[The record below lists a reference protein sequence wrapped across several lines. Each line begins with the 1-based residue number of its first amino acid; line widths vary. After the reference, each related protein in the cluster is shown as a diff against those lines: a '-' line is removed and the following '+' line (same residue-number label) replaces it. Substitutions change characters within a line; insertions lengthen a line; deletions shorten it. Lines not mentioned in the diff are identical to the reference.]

1 MRGIIQYMEQ
11 EEKKFNHTKAS
22 VADKISLISELE
34 HGRRHCL
41 RSAVSVWREEDDS
54 ESIQY
59 LLWAKRFQEIRR
71 EYMRKHFSDLE
82 ESDWCLVKVCASLRQ
97 LVYEV
102 CEGDIDELKE
112 LEDLVDEITGKALG
126 MDMSDCRAC
135 KDDAGVVY

>member
-1 MRGIIQYMEQ
+1 MNNDET
-11 EEKKFNHTKAS
+11 KKTFDHGKAS
-22 VADKISLISELE
+22 IADRLLLVGELE
-34 HGRRHCL
+34 HGRRHCV
-41 RSAVSVWREEDDS
+41 RSAASVWKEEDDS

-82 ESDWCLVKVCASLRQ
+82 ESDWCLAKVCASLRQ

-112 LEDLVDEITGKALG
+112 LEDLVDEITGKAFNR
-126 MDMSDCRAC
+126 DMSSCVAC
-135 KDDAGVVY
+135 KDDAGVIE

>member
-1 MRGIIQYMEQ
+1 MEKD
-11 EEKKFNHTKAS
+11 EKTFNHNKAS
-22 VADKISLISELE
+22 VADKIALIGELE
-34 HGRRHCL
+34 HGRAHCV
-41 RSAVSVWREEDDS
+41 RAAASVWREDDDS

-112 LEDLVDEITGKALG
+112 LEDLVDEITGKAFKR
-126 MDMSDCRAC
+126 DMSSCVAC
-135 KDDAGVVY
+135 KDDAGIVE